1 MEEKQ
6 EFGTIIDTME
16 IKLKLTNVQDLN
28 RISIDNFEYIKSVR
42 TNLEKAEMIIA
53 LSLNRRQGHY
63 NRLTTLSENG
73 EEFKAMLKDFGV
85 VIHEDV
91 KLNRLDIS
99 IDTQLDFDDNFKY
112 FLYMFELCTYTD
124 KRADKWYTTNLNT
137 LKNNTIKQMGRKLQ
151 VVFYDKNDE
160 SNGRHLYNSRMEFR
174 FLDIS
179 SADFKKHIDK
189 LIELINSIE
198 QNIEL
203 LDKNMSARIKRLYDN
218 AIKKH
223 DVKTL
228 SEFVRMYDKYI
239 YTSNILK
246 ELYDYVGL
254 KGTYNNWLREFRRN
268 NEGKLKLF
276 TTNDVKKYKADCI
289 RSIKAYKNN

>member
-6 EFGTIIDTME
+6 EFSTIIDTME

-42 TNLEKAEMIIA
+42 TNLEKSEMIIA

-189 LIELINSIE
+189 LTELINSIE

-203 LDKNMSARIKRLYDN
+203 LDKNMSARICRLYDN

>member
-1 MEEKQ
+1 MEQTKEYSA
-6 EFGTIIDTME
+6 IIDTME
-16 IKLKLTNVQDLN
+16 IKLKLTNVEDLGK
-28 RISIDNFEYIKSVR
+28 ISIDNFEYIKSIR
-42 TNLEKAEMIIA
+42 ANLEQTEMVIS

-73 EEFKAMLKDFGV
+73 EEFKAMLKELEV

-99 IDTQLDFDDNFKY
+99 IDTELNFDDNFKY
-112 FLYMFELCTYTD
+112 FLYMFELCTYSD

-137 LKNNTIKQMGRKLQ
+137 LKNNSIKQLGRKLQ
-151 VVFYDKNDE
+151 IVFYDKNDE

-179 SADFKKHIDK
+179 SSDFKKHIDK
-189 LIELINSIE
+189 LITLINSIE

-203 LDKNMSARIKRLYDN
+203 LDKNMGERIIRLYDHEM
-218 AIKKH
+218 KLEG
-223 DVKTL
+223 VKSL
-228 SEFVRMYDKYI
+228 SEFVRKYDRYI
-239 YTSNILK
+239 YTTKILK
-246 ELYDYVGL
+246 ALYEHVGL
-254 KGTYNNWLREFRRN
+254 NGTYVSWIKNYRRTN
-268 NEGKLKLF
+268 KLDLF
-276 TTNDVKKYKADCI
+276 TANDVKKYQSNCI

>member
-1 MEEKQ
+1 
-6 EFGTIIDTME
+6 
-16 IKLKLTNVQDLN
+16 
-28 RISIDNFEYIKSVR
+28 
-42 TNLEKAEMIIA
+42 
-53 LSLNRRQGHY
+53 
-63 NRLTTLSENG
+63 
-73 EEFKAMLKDFGV
+73 
-85 VIHEDV
+85 
-91 KLNRLDIS
+91 
-99 IDTQLDFDDNFKY
+99 
-112 FLYMFELCTYTD
+112 MFELCTYTD

-151 VVFYDKNDE
+151 IVFYDKADE